1 MRLFLVVLLSAIV
14 IQPPQPVIA
23 TVNGFA
29 CKTPE
34 LWEEFS
40 RAITESD
47 NNTIRNIQLAQR
59 CVPIRTGELTVL
71 SSKGEYLLIEANA
84 RRQLYIPKWYTIQ

>member
-1 MRLFLVVLLSAIV
+1 MRLLLVVLLMAV
-14 IQPPQPVIA
+14 VVQPPQPVII
-23 TVNGFA
+23 TVEGFA

-34 LWEEFS
+34 HWVVYAQ
-40 RAITESD
+40 AIIESD
-47 NNTIRNIQLAQR
+47 SNTIRNIRLSQR